1 MLIPSHDAGKTA
13 LAPKRL
19 HIFFAPFQWVESS
32 ARTILLHNCQQS
44 VFSGSIFCIV
54 HIPGNTWTAEI
65 LYSLLNGC
73 KAGRE
78 RTEDMRE
85 IFLFVEAHGAD
96 KGKPSKLERVKHQTS
111 PRKIKTHLKVDFF
124 KRFLQNQDSCPQI
137 IVVMRDIKDVL
148 ASQYRHFKLLTGLK
162 FDLSFDDFLAMHDA
176 NRVLFGNPI
185 DYNLGW
191 WAYKDHPHV
200 LIVKYE
206 DMLHDTKAVVKSLGE
221 FINRPVDEATAIE
234 IAEVCSFTQMKGR
247 ATRYETINIDRTSF
261 FRKGISGDWK
271 NHFSDEQAHNIDNM
285 IKEKCHPQG
294 LYV

>member
-1 MLIPSHDAGKTA
+1 MFV
-13 LAPKRL
+13 L
-19 HIFFAPFQWVESS
+19 HS
-32 ARTILLHNCQQS
+32 CQRG
-44 VFSGSIFCIV
+44 VFTRSIFCIV
-54 HIPGNTWTAEI
+54 HIPGTTWTIEI

-78 RTEDMRE
+78 RTESMEE
-85 IFLFVEAHGAD
+85 IFLFVEAHLAYQGR
-96 KGKPSKLERVKHQTS
+96 PSRLEMVKHQNS

-124 KRFLQNQDSCPQI
+124 KRFLQNHNNCPKI

-148 ASQYRHFKLLTGLK
+148 ASQYHHLRIHTCLK

-176 NRVLFGNPI
+176 NRVQYGNPI

-191 WAYKDHPHV
+191 WEYKDHPSV

-206 DMLHDTKAVVKSLGE
+206 DMLHDTKALIRSLGE

-234 IAEVCSFTQMKGR
+234 IAEGCSFIQMKGR
-247 ATRYETINIDRTSF
+247 AARYPSIECDQTSF
-261 FRKGISGDWK
+261 FRKGITGDWK
-271 NHFSDEQAHNIDNM
+271 NHFSDEQAHLIDNM